1 MILLTGVQS
10 CLETEK
16 PLPENT
22 KGRTTIKGKAVLV
35 NSDVPVS
42 GLNVFIWRRSDGV
55 GMRRELVDETLTDS
69 AGNFELSF
77 EVDKFITLEVNY
89 DNLPFLGYH
98 FKNNQKGEY
107 YLDGNVH
114 EIVAEVIPPGWVNVR
129 LFNKNRM
136 EGWDFIGVGSSFGVG
151 SSIKYGFSP
160 DTTIMLK
167 VRGNMVDSVS
177 FSYAND
183 TNYSPY
189 FKIIKTIKYPI
200 HVPAFQTKD
209 LLIEY

>member
-1 MILLTGVQS
+1 MILLTGLQS

-55 GMRRELVDETLTDS
+55 GMRRELVDETLTDT

-77 EVDKFITLEVNY
+77 EIDKFITLEVNY
-89 DNLPFLGYH
+89 NNTPYVGYQLKNNHSGEFVLDGKTHNILAEITPPAWVDVTLRNKGKFLGW
-98 FKNNQKGEY
+98 
-107 YLDGNVH
+107 D
-114 EIVAEVIPPGWVNVR
+114 EVGANSVR
-129 LFNKNRM
+129 FTGISL
-136 EGWDFIGVGSSFGVG
+136 
-151 SSIKYGFSP
+151 Y
-160 DTTIMLK
+160 
-167 VRGNMVDSVS
+167 
-177 FSYAND
+177 
-183 TNYSPY
+183 NYSPIDTSY
-189 FKIIKTIKYPI
+189 LLKVQGNMSDTVFLWYLDNHSDGNYTVLKKIKYPI